1 MQPEILFRV
10 GDEWRKCETIDDFR
24 LFHSLRISREYLE
37 AIQRGRV
44 SVTAGGVE
52 FRMPITDTD
61 IARLDGAIRYN
72 EATGVQE
79 MYITDAD
86 NITHYGLTI
95 DDAKSVLLAMMQC
108 AYGLHARKQA
118 ARKTIAEASTVE
130 EMEVVTLGDI

>member
-10 GDEWRKCETIDDFR
+10 GDEWRKCETLDDFR

-52 FRMPITDTD
+52 FQMPITDTD
-61 IARLDGAIRYN
+61 ISRLDGAIRYN
-72 EATGVQE
+72 ETTGAQE

-86 NITHYGLTI
+86 NVTHYGI
-95 DDAKSVLLAMMQC
+95 SISDAKSVLLAMMQE
-108 AYGLHARKQA
+108 AYGLHASKQA
-118 ARKTIAEASTVE
+118 ARQAISGAQTVD
-130 EMEVVTLGDI
+130 EMEVVTLGNI

>member
-1 MQPEILFRV
+1 MRGSIAINV
-10 GDEWRKCETIDDFR
+10 NGEWLECETLDDFR
-24 LFHSLRISREYLE
+24 LFHLCRISHEYAE
-37 AIQRGRV
+37 AVQRTRVTV
-44 SVTAGGVE
+44 SVGGKS
-52 FRMPITDTD
+52 FQMPITDMD
-61 IARLDGAIRYN
+61 ISRLDGAVRFN
-72 EATGVQE
+72 EATGVQT

>member
-108 AYGLHARKQA
+108 AYGLHAEKQA